1 MARSRKLAE
10 STDWG
15 ALARRLQDLLKLG
28 PPPIGITFRDRPAS
42 GIPAFEDPMPAPT
55 PDGRTGRVPAGCVFW
70 MEATD
75 KLFTTE
81 PADHRNCSVG
91 SLTHGLLSPEEA
103 AQSADV
109 AAMIETGWIPAEALG
124 QLPSVEGRP
133 VQVVY
138 GPLAGA
144 AIDPDVV
151 LIRIEAKQ
159 AMVLSDALPDARFE
173 GKPQCHIIPLAKE
186 DGEVAISVGCMA
198 SRVRTGMKS
207 AEMTCALPAA
217 RLPEVV
223 EALEGARGADEA
235 IARYAADD
243 KTRFKHLAVS
253 TPAPSVP

>member
-1 MARSRKLAE
+1 MALPKLRPRPSPVLYCLRLAGGLRERATRAEIRWLLGTRGTVIARSKELAE
-10 STDWG
+10 GTDWG
-15 ALARRLQDLLKLG
+15 ALARRLRDLLKLG

-70 MEATD
+70 MEAAD

-81 PADHRNCSVG
+81 PADHRNCTEG

-144 AIDPDVV
+144 TIDPDVV

-173 GKPQCHIIPLAKE
+173 GKPR
-186 DGEVAISVGCMA
+186 AIS
-198 SRVRTGMKS
+198 SPSPRRTERLRS
-207 AEMTCALPAA
+207 A
-217 RLPEVV
+217 
-223 EALEGARGADEA
+223 
-235 IARYAADD
+235 
-243 KTRFKHLAVS
+243 
-253 TPAPSVP
+253 